1 MKRPSPIYFLLKS
14 EQERAEFLEAGVDLP
29 RGKMMDGGEFIR
41 FEIAEDD
48 PRWESFARVFRE
60 RLDRALTNR
69 TPPGE
74 AKISLGGNAEWLDG
88 YSGQSVE
95 QLLSLEG
102 KSRTDSLVLAF
113 EQAISQRAEGA
124 DNQGLT
130 NTEHVVLAVEALE
143 REVNNGGYNQFFTNS
158 SREFAPT
165 IVDSLRRI
173 GCKKAASITQK
184 AIKALG
190 VSELTVQAIDTVMAT
205 DDEQRL
211 KKFAQCDDAYY
222 KNAEPIAERLFA
234 FIKGNKAG
242 IRL

>member
-1 MKRPSPIYFLLKS
+1 M
-14 EQERAEFLEAGVDLP
+14 
-29 RGKMMDGGEFIR
+29 
-41 FEIAEDD
+41 
-48 PRWESFARVFRE
+48 
-60 RLDRALTNR
+60 
-69 TPPGE
+69 
-74 AKISLGGNAEWLDG
+74 
-88 YSGQSVE
+88 
-95 QLLSLEG
+95 
-102 KSRTDSLVLAF
+102 
-113 EQAISQRAEGA
+113 
-124 DNQGLT
+124 
-130 NTEHVVLAVEALE
+130 
-143 REVNNGGYNQFFTNS
+143 
-158 SREFAPT
+158 PT

-190 VSELTVQAIDTVMAT
+190 VSDLTVQAIDTVMAT

>member
-14 EQERAEFLEAGVDLP
+14 EQERAEFLAAGVDLP
-29 RGKMMDGGEFIR
+29 RGKMMEGGEFIR

-48 PRWESFARVFRE
+48 PRWESFARVLRE
-60 RLDRALTNR
+60 RRDSALKNR
-69 TPPGE
+69 TSPGQ
-74 AKISLGGNAEWLDG
+74 AKVSPGGNAEWLDG
-88 YSGQSVE
+88 HSGQTVE

-102 KSRTDSLVLAF
+102 KSQTDSLVLAF
-113 EQAISQRAEGA
+113 EQAINQRAESV

-130 NTEHVVLAVEALE
+130 HTEHVVLAVEALE
-143 REVNNGGYNQFFTNS
+143 REVNNGGYDQFFRNS

-184 AIKALG
+184 AIKAIG
-190 VSELTVQAIDTVMAT
+190 ISDLTVQAIDTAMAT

-234 FIKGNKAG
+234 FIKANKAA